1 MAGPMIVAFTNFK
14 GGSGKTTSAAFLAHA
29 LHEQG
34 RHVLAV
40 DADPLRVLAEWE
52 GLSPEPWPFPV
63 EEMPTESLH
72 KDVPGLL
79 GSRYDAVVID
89 TPGNVVQKGIT
100 RSAMRAATHVVIP
113 IAPSRLEEMLLSG
126 VIDLVNEAAAGRED
140 GAAPHVV
147 LMLNRAVANT
157 NLLTVYRDHYPKYG
171 IDVFPGVVT
180 ARQVYVAS
188 AGENIKDASRSP
200 YGDLARYLMNGG
212 K

>member
-1 MAGPMIVAFTNFK
+1 MIVAFANFK

-34 RHVLAV
+34 RRVLAV

-79 GSRYDAVVID
+79 GRRYDAVVID

-100 RSAMRAATHVVIP
+100 RSAMRAATHIIIP
-113 IAPSRLEEMLLSG
+113 IAPSRLEEMLLG
-126 VIDLVNEAAAGRED
+126 DVVNLVNEAAAGRPD

-147 LMLNRAVANT
+147 LMLNRAVVNT
-157 NLLTVYRDHYPKYG
+157 NLLAVYQAHYPKYG
-171 IDVFPGVVT
+171 LDVFPGVVT
-180 ARQVYVAS
+180 ARQMFVAS
-188 AGENIKDASRSP
+188 AGENIKDASRTP
-200 YGDLARYLMNGG
+200 YGDLARYLINGG
-212 K
+212 KQA